1 MPTKNG
7 PEVTASAHTPA
18 AAPPSVLT
26 ISWLGF
32 AGRGATWFG
41 AGVAGTGPGVGQ
53 VSFAFAGKLV
63 PKIVTPKIDKAVP
76 NPKR

>member
-32 AGRGATWFG
+32 AGTGA
-41 AGVAGTGPGVGQ
+41 AGVAGTGPGFGQ